1 MSSPNLESG
10 KARDR
15 MLGAAMYE
23 GRVRVFVS
31 LGGNLAL
38 AAPDTPYTFE
48 ALQNCE
54 LTVHVATKLNR
65 SHIVHGKQALI
76 LPCLARSDKD
86 EQAGRQG
93 VSVEDAMSMVHMSRG
108 MKEPECAILARL
120 AQAML
125 TTVRSHDLMDET
137 DLRDRGLSE
146 SGIAG
151 YSTQSGQPVT
161 KHLEV
166 EVTPSRPAG
175 HGQ

>member
-54 LTVHVATKLNR
+54 L
-65 SHIVHGKQALI
+65 
-76 LPCLARSDKD
+76 
-86 EQAGRQG
+86 
-93 VSVEDAMSMVHMSRG
+93 
-108 MKEPECAILARL
+108 ILAGL
-120 AQAML
+120 AQATL
-125 TTVRSHDLMDET
+125 TTVRSHDQFNTTIYSDDDRYRGLKGLRTAVFMNET
-137 DLRDRGLSE
+137 DMRDRGLSE